1 MTPEEQLVFNAVAT
15 MRTQFMNKLLDTRR
29 DIDDECGYPKII
41 TANQYRLLYDREGIA
56 ERVVNVYPFESWAL
70 DPEIVETD
78 EAATTPFEQAWQDL
92 CDRMRCFSYL
102 QRVDEL
108 SGIGHYGL
116 LLLGLDDG
124 APLDEPVEGMDDK
137 GGKVGQANHR
147 LLYLRAFDESLVDVA
162 GYETDP
168 LNPRFGEPTFYNV
181 TFYDPNTQES
191 GAVATQDQTT
201 KRVHWSRVIHVADNR
216 KSSEVFG
223 VPRMRP
229 VYNRLYDLRKLL
241 GGSAEMF
248 WKGAFPGYSF
258 EVSPDMGD
266 VEIDST
272 ALREEFDS
280 YSNGLQRYL
289 ALSGVQAKSLA
300 PQVASPAAHIEGQ
313 IQAIAIT
320 LGVPMRVFTGSEQ
333 AQLASGQDAR
343 AWNRRLDRRR
353 EQYLT
358 PFLVRPYIDRLIAFG
373 VLPEPTE
380 YRVVWPDLAAPTEAD
395 KAGIAVQRTE
405 AFSKYVAG
413 GVDSLVPPMEYLT
426 LVAGMSQDEAE
437 AIMEAAYDHILAANP
452 DADPD
457 SIVPP
462 REPSGGADGEEDQPQ
477 PGPGEHRMPD
487 GSIMADAD
495 HPPDEPIPAP
505 DAEDGTEEEEPT
517 GNAADSYKP
526 TAGMVAEAKRGLAW
540 RSEHGRGGT
549 AVGIARAR
557 DIANGKRLPMK
568 TVKRMHSFFARHAV
582 DKKGKGFSPG
592 DGYPSNGR
600 IAWALWGGD
609 AGASWAAKIARRADN
624 EAPND
629 EGGDL

>member
-15 MRTQFMNKLLDTRR
+15 MRTQFMNKLLDARR

-70 DPEIVETD
+70 NPEINETD
-78 EAATTPFEQAWQDL
+78 EATTTAFEQAWQDL
-92 CDRMRCFSYL
+92 CDRLRCFSYL

-137 GGKVGQANHR
+137 GDKAGQASHR

-162 GYETDP
+162 AYETDP

-201 KRVHWSRVIHVADNR
+201 KRVHWSRVVHVADNR

-258 EVSPDMGD
+258 EVNPDMGD

-272 ALREEFDS
+272 ALRDEFDS

-300 PQVASPAAHIEGQ
+300 PPLPG
-313 IQAIAIT
+313 
-320 LGVPMRVFTGSEQ
+320 
-333 AQLASGQDAR
+333 
-343 AWNRRLDRRR
+343 NR
-353 EQYLT
+353 
-358 PFLVRPYIDRLIAFG
+358 IFG
-373 VLPEPTE
+373 L
-380 YRVVWPDLAAPTEAD
+380 
-395 KAGIAVQRTE
+395 
-405 AFSKYVAG
+405 
-413 GVDSLVPPMEYLT
+413 
-426 LVAGMSQDEAE
+426 
-437 AIMEAAYDHILAANP
+437 
-452 DADPD
+452 
-457 SIVPP
+457 
-462 REPSGGADGEEDQPQ
+462 
-477 PGPGEHRMPD
+477 
-487 GSIMADAD
+487 
-495 HPPDEPIPAP
+495 
-505 DAEDGTEEEEPT
+505 
-517 GNAADSYKP
+517 
-526 TAGMVAEAKRGLAW
+526 
-540 RSEHGRGGT
+540 
-549 AVGIARAR
+549 
-557 DIANGKRLPMK
+557 
-568 TVKRMHSFFARHAV
+568 
-582 DKKGKGFSPG
+582 
-592 DGYPSNGR
+592 
-600 IAWALWGGD
+600 
-609 AGASWAAKIARRADN
+609 
-624 EAPND
+624 
-629 EGGDL
+629 